1 VDPQHKQPI
10 RQVVLASFI
19 GTTIE
24 WYDFFIYGTAAAL
37 IFNQLFF
44 PTFSDVA
51 GTLAAFAV
59 FGAGFVVR
67 PLGGIVFGHFGDRL
81 GRKSMLVLSL
91 FIMGAATFLI
101 GLLPSYDSI
110 GVLAPLLLV
119 VLRLLQGFAVGG
131 EWGGAVLM
139 AVEHSPGNRRG
150 FNGSWPQSGAPAGL
164 VLASAAFALVALL
177 PRDQLMSW
185 GWRLPFLV
193 SIVLLVVGLV
203 VRLRLA
209 ETPAFEAVKKSGEQA
224 RMPVI
229 EAIRRHPKN
238 LLLAFGV
245 CIAPFVQF
253 YLFGTYILT
262 YATTT
267 LKMDRGTVLLI
278 VCLAAALEVITI
290 PAFAALSDRIGRRKV
305 FLGGTI
311 AFALYAY
318 PFFIIIDSGS
328 PLALGAATILG
339 LSIIHPAMYG
349 PIAALFAD
357 MFTAS
362 VRYSG
367 ASLGYQIGG
376 MLGGGF
382 APLILTSLQAAAGS
396 AIAGIPPYM
405 IGAGLI
411 TIVAV
416 YFATRSSPHPAPA
429 DAPAAARA

>member
-1 VDPQHKQPI
+1 MTPQNQQPI

-37 IFNQLFF
+37 IFNELFF

-51 GTLAAFAV
+51 GKLAAFAV

-101 GLLPSYDSI
+101 GLLPTYDSF
-110 GVLAPLLLV
+110 GVLAPVLLV

-139 AVEHSPGNRRG
+139 AVEHSPKERRG
-150 FNGSWPQSGAPAGL
+150 YHGSWPQSGAPAGL
-164 VLASAAFALVALL
+164 VLASAAFALVSLL
-177 PRDQLMSW
+177 PKEQFMTW
-185 GWRLPFLV
+185 GWRVPFLCSV
-193 SIVLLVVGLV
+193 ALLLVGLV
-203 VRLRLA
+203 IRLRLA
-209 ETPAFEAVKKSGEQA
+209 ETPDFERVKQSGRQV
-224 RMPVI
+224 RLPVI

-238 LLLAFGV
+238 LLLAFGA
-245 CIAPFVQF
+245 CIAPFLQF

-262 YATTT
+262 YATTE
-267 LKMDRGTVLLI
+267 LKIERGTVLLI
-278 VCLAAALEVITI
+278 VSIAAALEVITI

-305 FLGGTI
+305 FLAGTV
-311 AFALYAY
+311 AYVLYAY
-318 PFFIIIDSGS
+318 PFFLLIDSGS
-328 PLALGAATILG
+328 PLVLAVATIIG
-339 LSIIHPAMYG
+339 LSVIHPAMYG
-349 PIAALFAD
+349 PLAALFAD
-357 MFTAS
+357 MFSAR

-382 APLILTSLQAAAGS
+382 APVILTSLQAAAGS
-396 AIAGIPPYM
+396 AVLGIPPYM
-405 IGAGLI
+405 IAAGLI
-411 TIVAV
+411 TIVAT
-416 YFATRSSPHPAPA
+416 YLATR
-429 DAPAAARA
+429 AATAEEARAVEV

>member
-1 VDPQHKQPI
+1 MNRHNPPGGHSMK
-10 RQVVLASFI
+10 QVVAASFI

-37 IFNQLFF
+37 VFNQLFF

-119 VLRLLQGFAVGG
+119 ALRLLQGFAVGG

-139 AVEHSPGNRRG
+139 AVEHSPSDRRG

-164 VLASAAFALVALL
+164 VLASAAFALVSML
-177 PRDQLMSW
+177 PREEFMSW
-185 GWRLPFLV
+185 GWRAPFLV
-193 SIVLLVVGLV
+193 SILLLGVGLV
-203 VRLRLA
+203 IRLRLA
-209 ETPAFEAVKKSGEQA
+209 ETPDFEAVKKSGGQA
-224 RMPVI
+224 RLPVV

-238 LLLAFGV
+238 LLMAFGA

-262 YATTT
+262 YATGT
-267 LKMDRGTVLLI
+267 LRIAEGTVLTI
-278 VCLAAALEVITI
+278 VSIAAALEVITI
-290 PAFAALSDRIGRRKV
+290 PLAAALSDRIGRRKV
-305 FLGGTI
+305 FIWGTVAYI
-311 AFALYAY
+311 LYAY
-318 PFFIIIDSGS
+318 PFFLLINTGS
-328 PLALGAATILG
+328 PLALGVAVVLG
-339 LSIIHPAMYG
+339 LSVIHPLMYG
-349 PIAALFAD
+349 PLAALFAD
-357 MFTAS
+357 LFSAS

-396 AIAGIPPYM
+396 AVAGIPPYM

-411 TIVAV
+411 TIVAI
-416 YFATRSSPHPAPA
+416 YFATRTTAAEPAEVKV
-429 DAPAAARA
+429 